1 VNRYDYNLTT
11 DPGYSCEF
19 DDSLVLDS
27 TYDWI
32 FQRLIDPMYLIE
44 LDDVGFPVNVYC
56 PRGHFFDDVEV
67 ECKPEAYVC
76 YLPGRFMTDGVF
88 ESSEGQHV
96 SVLNSNFAPECI
108 EMNNEDYNYVG
119 NFTKDN
125 QLHQVW
131 SLRKYVFVFIPW
143 RTAKLEALKLLYEPI
158 KSRTFYN
165 HVKEQN
171 MSSLGSSR

>member
-1 VNRYDYNLTT
+1 M
-11 DPGYSCEF
+11 F
-19 DDSLVLDS
+19 
-27 TYDWI
+27 
-32 FQRLIDPMYLIE
+32 LIE

-56 PRGHFFDDVEV
+56 PRGHFFDDIEV

-125 QLHQVW
+125 QLHQVFC
-131 SLRKYVFVFIPW
+131 KNEVDGV
-143 RTAKLEALKLLYEPI
+143 PI
-158 KSRTFYN
+158 KGWGAKPDFRKLCILTENVYSYSKIRRSYTRF
-165 HVKEQN
+165 
-171 MSSLGSSR
+171 